1 MVEEGPKLVWKARS
15 EGKCPSVKDKGREG
29 DEKDDSGSDSARIC
43 HHRGVVHGQLGK
55 IARTQTRKQ
64 MSVVLRREQSK
75 GL

>member
-1 MVEEGPKLVWKARS
+1 MKRN
-15 EGKCPSVKDKGREG
+15 
-29 DEKDDSGSDSARIC
+29 DSGSDSARIC

-64 MSVVLRREQSK
+64 MSVVLCREKSK

>member
-1 MVEEGPKLVWKARS
+1 MKRN
-15 EGKCPSVKDKGREG
+15 
-29 DEKDDSGSDSARIC
+29 DSGSDSARIC
-43 HHRGVVHGQLGK
+43 HHRGAVHGQLGK